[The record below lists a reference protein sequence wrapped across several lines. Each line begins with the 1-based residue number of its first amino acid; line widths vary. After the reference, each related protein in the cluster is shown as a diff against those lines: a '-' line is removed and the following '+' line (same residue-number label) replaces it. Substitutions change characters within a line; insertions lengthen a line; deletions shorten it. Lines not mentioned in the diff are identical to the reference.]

1 MFTISAVRKYF
12 AAEIEKYSEY
22 QPRDE
27 HGRWTSLGVTPSEL
41 INRVSKEGGFS
52 IRIGA
57 GVAPTKGYMVSTYK
71 DRELIIDLKD
81 RNQAINSIFK
91 YLKENS
97 SLLKKKGHFLGGW
110 MDEGQLYLDVSR
122 NVMSQSK
129 AVSLAEENG
138 QLAIWDV
145 KNSQEIPVLKGK
157 Q

>member
-1 MFTISAVRKYF
+1 
-12 AAEIEKYSEY
+12 
-22 QPRDE
+22 
-27 HGRWTSLGVTPSEL
+27 
-41 INRVSKEGGFS
+41 
-52 IRIGA
+52 
-57 GVAPTKGYMVSTYK
+57 
-71 DRELIIDLKD
+71 
-81 RNQAINSIFK
+81 
-91 YLKENS
+91 
-97 SLLKKKGHFLGGW
+97 